1 MNSEDLEAEVYLNLI
16 FCIQNIRG
24 EMLIYPSFI
33 CLHKRRLRRSEIAR
47 KTRTEGTKE
56 REHAV
61 QKSFLFTCPHSYV
74 SLIIIIPY
82 FMQTNRDFTVI
93 IHRFTAEHDQG
104 GIMCLAP

>member
-33 CLHKRRLRRSEIAR
+33 CLHKRRLRHSKIAR
-47 KTRTEGTKE
+47 KTRTEGTKD

-61 QKSFLFTCPHSYV
+61 QKSLLFTGPHSYI

-82 FMQTNRDFTVI
+82 VM
-93 IHRFTAEHDQG
+93 
-104 GIMCLAP
+104 